1 MDKTQIKISVV
12 TVCYNAADCIEETM
26 LSVLDQ
32 TYPNI
37 EYIVIDGGSSD
48 GTADVIRKYADRL
61 AYWVSEPDK
70 GIYDAM
76 NKGIVAATGDYINFM
91 NAGDRYIDSY
101 TIEKILTYHKTESIL
116 YGNIIRCFSN
126 RKEVE
131 CGITKPVP
139 TIIDFIGNT
148 IHHQA
153 AFIKRSLFAK
163 YGYYSLDYKLISD
176 WKFFLDSV
184 ALHHESILYVNQN
197 VAYFQMD
204 GISSNHKDL
213 YLAESDAYLNLL
225 LGNEIYN
232 NLKELKLYRS
242 CRLSAIPLK
251 LKKIF
256 LASAAYKGIRNTTF
270 IAGLRN
276 FIKNNHCQ

>member
-1 MDKTQIKISVV
+1 MDKTQLKISVV

-70 GIYDAM
+70 GIYRRDEQRYRR
-76 NKGIVAATGDYINFM
+76 GDGRLYQFHEC
-91 NAGDRYIDSY
+91 GDRYIDSY

-163 YGYYSLDYKLISD
+163 YGYYSLDYKLNFRLEI
-176 WKFFLDSV
+176 FFGFS
-184 ALHHESILYVNQN
+184 
-197 VAYFQMD
+197 
-204 GISSNHKDL
+204 
-213 YLAESDAYLNLL
+213 
-225 LGNEIYN
+225 
-232 NLKELKLYRS
+232 
-242 CRLSAIPLK
+242 
-251 LKKIF
+251 
-256 LASAAYKGIRNTTF
+256 
-270 IAGLRN
+270 GLTS
-276 FIKNNHCQ
+276 

>member
-1 MDKTQIKISVV
+1 MDKTQLKISVV
-12 TVCYNAADCIEETM
+12 TVCYNAVDCIEETM

-126 RKEVE
+126 Q
-131 CGITKPVP
+131 
-139 TIIDFIGNT
+139 
-148 IHHQA
+148 HQA

-232 NLKELKLYRS
+232 NLKLYRS

-270 IAGLRN
+270 IAGLKN